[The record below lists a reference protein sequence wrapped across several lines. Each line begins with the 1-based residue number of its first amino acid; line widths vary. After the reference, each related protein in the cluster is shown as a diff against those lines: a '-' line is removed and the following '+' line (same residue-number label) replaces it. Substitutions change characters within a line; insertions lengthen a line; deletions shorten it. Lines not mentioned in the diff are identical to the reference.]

1 MNDETVTISA
11 PGTPTGDKNN
21 LIFVDTDVVLD
32 LLTGRQPHYAFA
44 VLLFT
49 LAEMEKFTLCVTPLL
64 ISNTFYILRKQLGN
78 EKAKEVLRK
87 LKIITKVFDSSEKT
101 VEKALNSSFNDL
113 EDAIQY
119 YTAAENGIP
128 VILTRNLHDYK
139 NAQIVVQTPEE
150 YLITHGWIG
159 N

>member
-1 MNDETVTISA
+1 
-11 PGTPTGDKNN
+11 
-21 LIFVDTDVVLD
+21 
-32 LLTGRQPHYAFA
+32 
-44 VLLFT
+44 
-49 LAEMEKFTLCVTPLL
+49 MEKFTLCVTPIL

-119 YTAAENGIP
+119 YTAAENGSP